1 MKTLKEN
8 RIYILL
14 FIVFAVLFSLFPL
27 TGDDLG
33 WATSDGMNLL
43 KNGFEG
49 YNGRYLGNLC
59 AIFFTR
65 FGFLRVIVKAA
76 SFVFILYM
84 LQRFSGKDTQFL
96 YLSAAI
102 LLVPY
107 SPFIQSIVWSAGF
120 FNYTFSLCFILPC
133 ICILLNK
140 HQNFYIPVIIVLGFL
155 GQLFMETYT
164 LLTIAIS
171 AVVLIVRLKN
181 KSNILIPLFYFVSC
195 IAGGAVMFSNS
206 AYSQILA
213 GENKYQKKA
222 DALKAV
228 VNLFTLVPRYVIYA
242 CIPAVIIIV
251 LLLFLNKKYKFISW
265 DKPKIIVYVLGIL
278 GLSLPFCVVGPIGTR
293 CFVGVNLLL
302 LLIIQM
308 MTKALDIKKLTKV
321 FLITVICLNFLIY
334 GVMFVSNQNKIE
346 AISKAVDAGEKSI
359 SFEHTKFHI
368 FAHNMDNEAVNSKL
382 HKRFCEYYGFPN
394 DIEINFK

>member
-1 MKTLKEN
+1 
-8 RIYILL
+8 
-14 FIVFAVLFSLFPL
+14 
-27 TGDDLG
+27 
-33 WATSDGMNLL
+33 
-43 KNGFEG
+43 
-49 YNGRYLGNLC
+49 
-59 AIFFTR
+59 
-65 FGFLRVIVKAA
+65 
-76 SFVFILYM
+76 
-84 LQRFSGKDTQFL
+84 
-96 YLSAAI
+96 
-102 LLVPY
+102 
-107 SPFIQSIVWSAGF
+107 
-120 FNYTFSLCFILPC
+120 
-133 ICILLNK
+133 
-140 HQNFYIPVIIVLGFL
+140 
-155 GQLFMETYT
+155 
-164 LLTIAIS
+164 
-171 AVVLIVRLKN
+171 
-181 KSNILIPLFYFVSC
+181 
-195 IAGGAVMFSNS
+195 MFSNT
-206 AYSQILA
+206 AYFQVVS

-293 CFVGVNLLL
+293 CFIGVNLLL

-382 HKRFCEYYGFPN
+382 HKRFCEYYGFPT